1 MGLFT
6 TFRISASGLT
16 AQRLRM
22 DVVASNLANTETTR
36 TLEGGPYRR
45 QRVEFAP
52 ILAQHLGAVAPVAET
67 GASPLTADPGQGVR
81 VSAIQS
87 DATATRSV
95 YDPAHPD
102 ANADGY
108 VLLPDIDVVTEMT
121 DMLSASRAYEA
132 NVTVLNATK
141 AMTLKTLD
149 LGRG

>member
-1 MGLFT
+1 VGLFT

-22 DVVASNLANTETTR
+22 DVIASNLANSETTR
-36 TLEGGPYRR
+36 TSEGGPYRR

-52 ILAQHLGAVAPVAET
+52 ILAQQLGAAALPPEP
-67 GASPLTADPGQGVR
+67 SLDPLPADPGQGVR

-87 DATATRSV
+87 DPTAVRSV

-108 VLLPDIDVVTEMT
+108 VVVPDIDVVTEMT

-132 NVTVLNATK
+132 NVTVMNATK
-141 AMTLKTLD
+141 AMALKTLD